1 MTTMRP
7 ATGVLLALVLLLLL
21 GGLTCAGIAD
31 RRTEQA
37 GQIRRIQQVVA
48 GLALTDLA
56 LTSEARYTRHPAVS
70 DAVVVGMD
78 HPGGLDHFPSTL
90 FFSPVR

>member
-1 MTTMRP
+1 MTAMRP
-7 ATGVLLALVLLLLL
+7 ATGALLAFVLLLLL
-21 GGLTCAGIAD
+21 GGLTCAVIAD
-31 RRTEQA
+31 RRTDQA
-37 GQIRRIQQVVA
+37 EDLRRVRQIVA

-56 LTSEARYTRHPAVS
+56 LTSEARYTRHLAVS

-90 FFSPVR
+90 FFAPVR

>member
-7 ATGVLLALVLLLLL
+7 AVRALLTLGALLIL
-21 GGLTCAGIAD
+21 GSLMFAGIAD
-31 RRTEQA
+31 RRSAQSERLRH
-37 GQIRRIQQVVA
+37 GQRVVTDL
-48 GLALTDLA
+48 GLSDLA
-56 LTSEARYTRHPAVS
+56 LSSEARYTRHSAVS

-90 FFSPVR
+90 FFAPVR

>member
-1 MTTMRP
+1 MKAPRP
-7 ATGVLLALVLLLLL
+7 ATGALVVLALLLLL
-21 GGLTCAGIAD
+21 GGLTLAGIAE
-31 RRTEQA
+31 RRSEQA
-37 GQIRRIQQVVA
+37 VHLRRIQRVVA

-56 LTSEARYTRHPAVS
+56 LTSEARYTRHLAVS

-90 FFSPVR
+90 FFAPVR

>member
-1 MTTMRP
+1 MTIMRP
-7 ATGVLLALVLLLLL
+7 ASRALLLL
-21 GGLTCAGIAD
+21 GALLILGGLIFAGIAD
-31 RRTEQA
+31 RRSAQTERLSLV
-37 GQIRRIQQVVA
+37 RRLIA
-48 GLALTDLA
+48 DLTLSDLA

-90 FFSPVR
+90 FFAPVR

>member
-1 MTTMRP
+1 MTMRP
-7 ATGVLLALVLLLLL
+7 VTGALLALVLLLLL
-21 GGLTCAGIAD
+21 GGLTSAGIAE

-37 GQIRRIQQVVA
+37 ERLRRIQPVVA
-48 GLALTDLA
+48 GLALTDLV

-90 FFSPVR
+90 FFAPVR